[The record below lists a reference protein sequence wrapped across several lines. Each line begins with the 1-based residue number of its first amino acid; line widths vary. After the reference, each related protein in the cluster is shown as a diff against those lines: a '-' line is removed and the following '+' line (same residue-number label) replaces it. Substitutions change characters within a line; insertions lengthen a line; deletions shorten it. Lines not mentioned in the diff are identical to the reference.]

1 MQGLERVDRDSGI
14 RWRIMLL
21 IVVASFIAYLLRS
34 NMSIIGED
42 LIADLGLTEQQLGLI
57 FSSFAAGYALFQ
69 IPGGF
74 LGDRFGA
81 RRVLAITAFCWGT
94 LTLLTGMVPGT
105 ASMATGVVL
114 GALIILRFLVGVT
127 QAPLFPVTGCG
138 VVSNW
143 FPVGGWGLPNGLSS
157 TGLTLGAAATAPL
170 MVWLIGLYGWRGAL
184 FITAPVGFALAGV
197 WWWYVRDY
205 PKDHKS
211 VNARELQLIDAGRP
225 PVPTEAA
232 QNAWLIA
239 LRNPDVLLLTISYF
253 CMNYV
258 FYLFFNWFFY
268 YLVQVREFSAQDAG
282 ILTSAQWILGAIGAT
297 LGGLVCDRLSK
308 RFGLRWGPRWLAIPS
323 LLLCAALLYFGANAT
338 TVTMTVT
345 LLCICFGCTQ
355 LTEAA
360 YWATTIAVS
369 GRHSCSAGGVLNT
382 GGNCAGFAGGLLVP
396 FVAYHFGW
404 TMAVSTG
411 ALFAFL
417 GAVLWCFIRGDRTT
431 DGDDAQA

>member
-1 MQGLERVDRDSGI
+1 MQGLERVERDSGV
-14 RWRIMLL
+14 RWRILLL

-34 NMSIIGED
+34 NMSVVGEN
-42 LIADLGLTEQQLGLI
+42 LIDDLGLTEQQLGMI
-57 FSSFAAGYALFQ
+57 FSAFAAGYAIFQ
-69 IPGGF
+69 IPGGM

-81 RRVLAITAFCWGT
+81 RKVLMVAALCWAT
-94 LTLLTGMVPGT
+94 LTILTALVPG
-105 ASMATGVVL
+105 SGVL
-114 GALIILRFLVGVT
+114 GAGAIVASLVVLRFLVGAT

-138 VVSNW
+138 TVSNW
-143 FPVGGWGLPNGLSS
+143 FPVGSWGLPNGLSS

-170 MVWLIGLYGWRGAL
+170 LVWLMEFAGWRGAL
-184 FITAPVGFALAGV
+184 LITAPAGIVLAAA

-205 PKDHKS
+205 PRDHPA
-211 VNARELQLIDAGRP
+211 VNKREQHLIDAGRP
-225 PVPTEAA
+225 PPDPAA
-232 QNAWLIA
+232 AATAWRKA
-239 LRNPDVLLLTISYF
+239 LANPDVLLLTISYF

-297 LGGLVCDRLSK
+297 AGGFICDYLSK
-308 RFGLRWGPRWLAIPS
+308 RYGLRWGPRWLAIPS
-323 LLLCAALLYFGANAT
+323 LLLCAVLLYFGANAS

-360 YWATTIAVS
+360 YWATTISVS
-369 GRHSCSAGGVLNT
+369 GRHCASAGGVLNT
-382 GGNCAGFAGGLLVP
+382 GGNCAGFVGGLLVP
-396 FVAYHFGW
+396 IVSLNFGW

-411 ALFAFL
+411 AAFAL
-417 GAVLWCFIRGDRTT
+417 IGAVLWCFIRGDRNT
-431 DGDDAQA
+431 GSSDAW

>member
-1 MQGLERVDRDSGI
+1 MQGLERVSRDSGI

-21 IVVASFIAYLLRS
+21 IVVASFTAYLLRS
-34 NMSIIGED
+34 NMSIVGENM
-42 LIADLGLTEQQLGLI
+42 IAELGLTEQQLGMV
-57 FSSFAAGYALFQ
+57 FSAFAAGYALFQ
-69 IPGGF
+69 LPGGF

-81 RRVLAITAFCWGT
+81 RRVLAISAVCWAA
-94 LTLLTGMVPGT
+94 LTFLTGMVPGT
-105 ASMATGVVL
+105 ASLTTGFVLAVLVV
-114 GALIILRFLVGVT
+114 LRFLVGAT
-127 QAPLFPVTGCG
+127 QAPLYPVTGCG

-143 FPVGGWGLPNGLSS
+143 FPVGGWGLPSGLSS

-170 MVWLIGLYGWRGAL
+170 MVWLMDLYDWRGAL
-184 FITAPVGFALAGV
+184 LVTAPSALVLAGV

-205 PKDHKS
+205 PKDHHA

-225 PVPTEAA
+225 PPRDDVAKR
-232 QNAWLIA
+232 AWLIA
-239 LRNPDVLLLTISYF
+239 LRNSDVLLLTLSYF

-268 YLVQVREFSAQDAG
+268 YLVQVREFSPLDAG
-282 ILTSAQWILGAIGAT
+282 VLTSAQWVLGAIGAT
-297 LGGLVCDRLSK
+297 LGGFICDSLSK
-308 RFGLRWGPRWLAIPS
+308 RYGLRWGPRWLAIPS
-323 LLLCAALLYFGANAT
+323 LLMCAVLLYLGANAT

-369 GRHSCSAGGVLNT
+369 GRHSSSAGGVLNT
-382 GGNCAGFAGGLLVP
+382 GGNCAGFMGGLLVP

-404 TMAVSTG
+404 TLAVSTG
-411 ALFAFL
+411 ALFALL
-417 GAVLWCFIRGDRTT
+417 GAVLWFFIRGDRAAT
-431 DGDDAQA
+431 GDDA